1 MEEQMDGRMD
11 VRKFPSV
18 FYRTLVLWDRC
29 PKRGEQ
35 KEIEKEYKK
44 ERKEEKRNTEL
55 LKDGRLTYRHGSG

>member
-1 MEEQMDGRMD
+1 MVGRMD

-18 FYRTLVLWDRC
+18 FYRTLALWVRR

-44 ERKEEKRNTEL
+44 GRKEEKRNTEL
-55 LKDGRLTYRHGSG
+55 LKDGRLTYRHESG